1 MLGLNMGEA
10 GSVSVLIAQAQAG
23 DAVAL
28 AALVKRYW
36 PFLMVVAGENLPV
49 THRRAADAEDI
60 VEQAFVDFS
69 FGLLEGS
76 WHSLRSRQEFVALV
90 TTIARRKA
98 LNYCKHEARLKR
110 GGAGQASSLDT
121 EDADAALVDIGLSPE
136 QQVQED
142 DWCRHCLEQLGDDL
156 RPVAELLLSGW
167 KKKDIAV
174 HLGCTGR
181 TVSRKIVLIQKKW
194 QSLCDALEPPA
205 SGPAGE
211 A

>member
-1 MLGLNMGEA
+1 MGEP

-23 DAVAL
+23 DALAL
-28 AALVKRYW
+28 GALVKRYW
-36 PFLMVVAGENLPV
+36 PFLMVVAGENMPV
-49 THRRAADAEDI
+49 TFRRAADEEDI

-110 GGAGQASSLDT
+110 GGADRS
-121 EDADAALVDIGLSPE
+121 AALDAEESEAALLDAGLSPAE
-136 QQVQED
+136 QVQED
-142 DWCRHCLEQLGDDL
+142 EWCRHCLDHLGDDL
-156 RPVAELLLSGW
+156 RPVAELLLGGW
-167 KKKDIAV
+167 KKKDIAER
-174 HLGCTGR
+174 LGCTGR

-194 QSLCDALEPPA
+194 QALCDALEPPA
-205 SGPAGE
+205 SRPA
-211 A
+211 